1 MGGYAFITHCLF
13 RVRLSCHRWTVCSN
27 ETSTRCR
34 PKVRSPERWS
44 AVSLLYMG
52 GPELVYKCGF
62 CTIRNLDSRGE
73 SWQPRIHGHLYIKSD
88 HLNSK
93 NHAMLECSPQRLGA
107 RGPPHVSCASK
118 IQDKIGMERASLAQ
132 SEQKA
137 RGVSRE
143 PIHGTGRAV
152 PTRAPVSLAC
162 FSWADFLRI
171 FGGWSGGDRPTRY
184 KYKVMVET
192 EMTFRAW
199 WMLAEAPQ
207 PINFRTAYQAGD
219 RPRARPPG
227 TRGTMGRICSG
238 AMPFLDVSGRA
249 RESQRSLS
257 SSGPSRPSPCPVAGN
272 GAQRY
277 ISHLA
282 SRVCRTQ

>member
-1 MGGYAFITHCLF
+1 MRHPLGAG
-13 RVRLSCHRWTVCSN
+13 
-27 ETSTRCR
+27 
-34 PKVRSPERWS
+34 PKFGVRSAGVLCLSSTWEAR
-44 AVSLLYMG
+44 SL
-52 GPELVYKCGF
+52 
-62 CTIRNLDSRGE
+62 CTNVAFARFRNLDSRGE